1 MSGKSIFFREEFP
14 LEQDQVERAYRDA
27 AVRKVENRF
36 EEDVTAHERNP
47 VRPGPEREV
56 EHIHHLALHEG
67 GVVAPGGDH
76 AGSGLGKDQ
85 SVEQAVDDVAEG
97 AGGNERQSDE
107 DAGGDRGALV
117 GTAPPLQQPGNPHR
131 QDGEQDDPEGG
142 QGILADDPAER
153 HPEGHPLVLDEQD
166 LEPVG
171 AEHIEMLPDGHVGLH
186 QDFDDL
192 VDDHED
198 GAKDE

>member
-1 MSGKSIFFREEFP
+1 MS
-14 LEQDQVERAYRDA
+14 
-27 AVRKVENRF
+27 
-36 EEDVTAHERNP
+36 
-47 VRPGPEREV
+47 VRPTRTP
-56 EHIHHLALHEG
+56 
-67 GVVAPGGDH
+67 
-76 AGSGLGKDQ
+76 
-85 SVEQAVDDVAEG
+85 
-97 AGGNERQSDE
+97 
-107 DAGGDRGALV
+107 V
-117 GTAPPLQQPGNPHR
+117 GTGVRLSAPLPRFSSREIH
-131 QDGEQDDPEGG
+131 PEGG